1 MGRCGG
7 VRARWSRPGGAVRRR
22 AGTVEPAG
30 RGGTAAC
37 GHGGVGSAGQAAC
50 GHGGAGRAGRA
61 VACAHGGVD
70 RAGRYGS
77 VRARWSRPGRTLRQ
91 HAGTAKP
98 TQRDTAAARGHRGI
112 GLLGRCGGVRARCR
126 PSGTLRQ
133 HAAPTKPG
141 QRDSTAA
148 RGHREAGPAG
158 HCGKRAGTVV
168 PGLAAGARHRRGF
181 GRRFRPAEGSPRH
194 HAGRHGDQTSPWLHR
209 SVPRRPMA
217 APFGPAPT
225 APRRRPPPGDP
236 PATPSRPAP
245 RPPGRPRP
253 PVPLRRP
260 PRTGP
265 SSRPSG
271 SLPG

>member
-1 MGRCGG
+1 M
-7 VRARWSRPGGAVRRR
+7 
-22 AGTVEPAG
+22 
-30 RGGTAAC
+30 AC

-50 GHGGAGRAGRA
+50 GHGGAGRVRR
-61 VACAHGGVD
+61 CGGV
-70 RAGRYGS
+70 RAW
-77 VRARWSRPGRTLRQ
+77 WSRPGGAVRQ
-91 HAGTAKP
+91 RAGTVEPAWQDTAAARGHREADP
-98 TQRDTAAARGHRGI
+98 AGHCGSMRAPRNRPAGAVRRRAGTVSAQRDTAAARGPHEASPAARGHHETRPTGQHRDT
-112 GLLGRCGGVRARCR
+112 RAPRSR

-133 HAAPTKPG
+133 
-141 QRDSTAA
+141 
-148 RGHREAGPAG
+148 
-158 HCGKRAGTVV
+158 RAGTVV
-168 PGLAAGARHRRGF
+168 PDLAAGARHRRGF
-181 GRRFRPAEGSPRH
+181 GRRFRPAEGSRRH

-225 APRRRPPPGDP
+225 APRRRPSSGDP

-253 PVPLRRP
+253 PVPLWRP